1 MKILLILFIVV
12 PVVEMWVL
20 IKVGG
25 VIGALNTIALVL
37 LTAVVG
43 VALLRRQ
50 GFKTLL
56 RARNKM
62 DSGELPAQELVEAI
76 FLAVG
81 GALLLMPGFI
91 TDAVG
96 FCCLIPGIRQ
106 IIIGWG
112 LRHVVVIRPYA
123 TPGGGPQPSQKRP
136 KSEVIEGDFKRED
149 EKD

>member
-12 PVVEMWVL
+12 PIAEMWVL

-43 VALLRRQ
+43 VALLRQQ

-56 RARNKM
+56 RAGRKM
-62 DSGELPAQELVEAI
+62 DSGELPARELVEAV

-81 GALLLMPGFI
+81 GVLLLTPGFI
-91 TDAVG
+91 TDTIG
-96 FCCLIPGIRQ
+96 LCCLIPGIRHV
-106 IIIGWG
+106 IIGWG
-112 LRHVVVIRPYA
+112 LRHIKVVRQYSPPGDGQ
-123 TPGGGPQPSQKRP
+123 PGG
-136 KSEVIEGDFKRED
+136 KSHKPEVIEGDFKRED
-149 EKD
+149 QKK